1 MTYIFWLIALF
12 CISLIYYLK
21 ITEQWCI
28 KPISD
33 LWVAYFGGLYESSVD
48 NNSGY
53 FLRMFIRMDRS
64 LYDEYGTRDSI

>member
-1 MTYIFWLIALF
+1 MTILFWLIALF

-33 LWVAYFGGLYESSVD
+33 FGWPNFGGLYESSVE

-64 LYDEYGTRDSI
+64 LYDGNGTRDSY